1 MSILEEL
8 VEKYGGNYQES
19 PKVSINFPSGKH
31 SFQPQKGL
39 LIVDGSKISISITEV
54 SDAARTA
61 EPFRITLYFDK
72 VYKTTLTMYPKSIW
86 NRLKDVLFPS
96 KTRFIPRKVDKQF
109 YIDVNKKVC
118 EKLVNN
124 KVFVENILNE
134 QIYIRTQ
141 HENITRIILTPAY
154 GINDVEHL
162 EKFIT
167 VLKQIEKVIKQY

>member
-1 MSILEEL
+1 MSILKEL
-8 VEKYGGNYQES
+8 TEKYDGLYEED
-19 PKVSINFPSGKH
+19 PKMSINFPSGKH
-31 SFQPQKGL
+31 SYQLQKGL
-39 LIVDGSKISISITEV
+39 FVIDGSKISISINQV

-86 NRLKDVLFPS
+86 NRLKDVVFPS
-96 KTRFIPRKVDKQF
+96 KTRFIPRKVNRQF
-109 YIDVNKKVC
+109 YFNVDKRIC

-162 EKFIT
+162 EKFVT